1 MKTAF
6 LGPAYRSRS
15 LPIACQTAINLIFE
29 PTPEGE
35 GMYFVSPGMKPYVS
49 LPGSSCRGQ
58 AKAGGYAW
66 FVIGTTLYRIN
77 SLGTWNAVGTVPGVG
92 RVALV
97 ANESQLVVMHSV
109 GWHVVTLSTLAYA
122 AVPDSPTTAQGD
134 YLGGRIYYPL
144 QDGTVGW
151 TELNSASALDSL
163 SFASAE
169 TLPDKVLAVAEDHG
183 ELLLFGEQTT
193 EFARESG
200 DPELPFARAATSEYG
215 VVSRHSIA
223 KSDLTVFWLGRN
235 DIGDPRVYRREGY
248 SPVGISDFAIDA
260 WLASC
265 SNLEDAYGFCF
276 TQSGHTFYWL
286 TVPGEKTFVYDV
298 STQRWAERAYRDPS
312 TGDLRPHRATGYV
325 FFGGKH
331 LIGDSESGG
340 IFEYSA
346 DTYTDDGNPLYFE
359 RTFMGPYQEN
369 KFIRYDTAELSAEM
383 GVGLDGA
390 PAIGTDPHIVLSWSD
405 NGGRLFVG
413 HRTMRLGKI
422 GEYNNRAR
430 AMRLGMGR
438 RRAFRISGASP
449 VRHYLY
455 DFYINGS
462 PMTR

>member
-1 MKTAF
+1 M
-6 LGPAYRSRS
+6 
-15 LPIACQTAINLIFE
+15 
-29 PTPEGE
+29 
-35 GMYFVSPGMKPYVS
+35 
-49 LPGSSCRGQ
+49 
-58 AKAGGYAW
+58 
-66 FVIGTTLYRIN
+66 
-77 SLGTWNAVGTVPGVG
+77 
-92 RVALV
+92 
-97 ANESQLVVMHSV
+97 
-109 GWHVVTLSTLAYA
+109 
-122 AVPDSPTTAQGD
+122 
-134 YLGGRIYYPL
+134 
-144 QDGTVGW
+144 
-151 TELNSASALDSL
+151 
-163 SFASAE
+163 
-169 TLPDKVLAVAEDHG
+169 
-183 ELLLFGEQTT
+183 
-193 EFARESG
+193 
-200 DPELPFARAATSEYG
+200 
-215 VVSRHSIA
+215 
-223 KSDLTVFWLGRN
+223 
-235 DIGDPRVYRREGY
+235 
-248 SPVGISDFAIDA
+248 
-260 WLASC
+260 
-265 SNLEDAYGFCF
+265 
-276 TQSGHTFYWL
+276 
-286 TVPGEKTFVYDV
+286 
-298 STQRWAERAYRDPS
+298 
-312 TGDLRPHRATGYV
+312 